1 VLADAI
7 HDNTHALDDAVAAA
21 VAHAAARVPAF
32 ADRLASAGLGRVAGV
47 ADLDRLPVLSKD
59 DLIAAQRAD
68 PPFGGAVAPGAVLR
82 KVFASPG
89 PLYEPQ
95 LPGADPWRWAD
106 ALHAVGIGPGDT
118 VLNCFSYHLSPAG
131 AMFEEAVLAVGA
143 TVVPAGVGNA
153 ELQVQLAA
161 TVGVDGFVG
170 LPSYLKL
177 LIDTA
182 RKLDL
187 PFPVRRALVTAEP
200 LPDTLRSVLCETVP
214 TVLQAYGTAELGLVG
229 YETAPGSG
237 LVVGPGVLVQVCDPD
252 TGLPRYDG
260 GVGQVVVTLLRP
272 EQPLVRFGTGD
283 LSAWA
288 LGADGSLRLAGVLG
302 RVGEAVKVRGVFLH
316 PRHAAAALAHEPGV
330 AAHRFVVDRVDHRDT
345 LRCEIVATPSA
356 DPHLPERVHDLIRAH
371 LRLSADVVPVADIPD
386 GPTIEDR
393 RDWS

>member
-82 KVFASPG
+82 KVVASPG

-214 TVLQAYGTAELGLVG
+214 TVLQAYGTAELAPDSSSVPASWSRCATRTPGCPAT
-229 YETAPGSG
+229 TAASGRSSSPCCAPNNPWSASVPATCPPGPSAPTARSG
-237 LVVGPGVLVQVCDPD
+237 SPASSAASGRRSRYAVCSC
-252 TGLPRYDG
+252 TRAMPRRRSP
-260 GVGQVVVTLLRP
+260 TNPASR
-272 EQPLVRFGTGD
+272 RTA
-283 LSAWA
+283 SSSTA
-288 LGADGSLRLAGVLG
+288 S
-302 RVGEAVKVRGVFLH
+302 
-316 PRHAAAALAHEPGV
+316 
-330 AAHRFVVDRVDHRDT
+330 T
-345 LRCEIVATPSA
+345 TATPCAARSSQRSQ
-356 DPHLPERVHDLIRAH
+356 PIRTC
-371 LRLSADVVPVADIPD
+371 RSVS
-386 GPTIEDR
+386 TT
-393 RDWS
+393 